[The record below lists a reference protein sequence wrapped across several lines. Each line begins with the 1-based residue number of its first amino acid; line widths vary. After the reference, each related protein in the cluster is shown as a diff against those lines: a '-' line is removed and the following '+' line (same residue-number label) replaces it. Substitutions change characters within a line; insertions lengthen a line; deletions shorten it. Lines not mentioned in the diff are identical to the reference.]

1 MRAKKNIHL
10 SGFEI
15 GGMIVARKCTFKKEI
30 TCSKKIELKNE
41 RGIFDISLFLL
52 ILSIMIYYNMVKH

>member
-15 GGMIVARKCTFKKEI
+15 GGMIVARKCTFKKRNHVFKE
-30 TCSKKIELKNE
+30 IELNNQ
-41 RGIFDISLFLL
+41 RGILEIALVFLNLSL
-52 ILSIMIYYNMVKH
+52 